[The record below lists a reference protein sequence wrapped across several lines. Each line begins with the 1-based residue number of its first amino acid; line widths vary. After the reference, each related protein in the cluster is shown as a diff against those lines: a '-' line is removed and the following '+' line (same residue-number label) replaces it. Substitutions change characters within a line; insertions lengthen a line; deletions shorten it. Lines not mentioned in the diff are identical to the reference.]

1 MNSRAGRRTEAWKVD
16 RAAGELTKAQVS
28 DRCVGDQTTA
38 GGHTGA

>member
-1 MNSRAGRRTEAWKVD
+1 MEQEGGLRRRRSD

-28 DRCVGDQTTA
+28 GRCVGDQTTA

>member
-1 MNSRAGRRTEAWKVD
+1 MEQEGGLRHKKVD